1 MMPAQFGTLEGPRAE
16 EQDKPTM
23 AKVAEGKEEFLLI
36 PLFSPPTQSQFHDGS
51 SLSTIKAKNA
61 QPLRKASS
69 GKQLGVL

>member
-1 MMPAQFGTLEGPRAE
+1 
-16 EQDKPTM
+16 M
-23 AKVAEGKEEFLLI
+23 AKVAEGKGEFLLI